1 MLADFI
7 QIAESGQDLS
17 ADQMQQ
23 AIVWMLAGRADDSE
37 IGKLLLALRAKGESV
52 SEMLGATRG
61 MRMMMT
67 PIRTKHPELL
77 DTCGTGGDGSGT
89 FNISTA
95 TAIVTAACG
104 MPTAKH
110 GNRKIT
116 SATGSADV
124 LADLGVAV
132 EADRQSVERC
142 LDQIGL
148 CFCYAPMLHP
158 AMKHVGHVRRQLG
171 VPTLFNYLGP
181 LCNPAGASHQVLGTG
196 REDLQAKLAATLVQL
211 PIQAAIVVR
220 GADGMDEVSLAAE
233 TSVLHIQYGMVTQLF
248 WDHSNFGLPKI
259 NNEDLLVEGPK
270 QSAEMIKGILQ
281 GKLGPA
287 RDIVVANAAAGLWVC
302 NRTHSLLDA
311 TKQAQKAIDSGQ
323 AMRVLDQLVSISGQA
338 TA

>member
-23 AIVWMLAGRADDSE
+23 AIVWMLAGRAEDSE
-37 IGKLLLALRAKGESV
+37 IGRLLLALRAKGESV
-52 SEMLGATRG
+52 SEMLGAARG

-124 LADLGVAV
+124 LAALGVGV
-132 EADRQSVERC
+132 EADRQCVEHC

-158 AMKHVGHVRRQLG
+158 AMKHVGQVRRQLG

-211 PIQAAIVVR
+211 PVQAAIVVR

-233 TSVLHIQYGMVTQLF
+233 TSVLHIQYSMVTQLF
-248 WDHSNFGLPKI
+248 WDHRNFGLPKI
-259 NNEDLLVEGPK
+259 NNEDLLVDGPE
-270 QSAEMIKGILQ
+270 QSAQMIRGILQ

-311 TKQAQKAIDSGQ
+311 TKQAQLAIDSGK
-323 AMRVLDQLVSISGQA
+323 AMQVLERLAAISQESKA
-338 TA
+338 